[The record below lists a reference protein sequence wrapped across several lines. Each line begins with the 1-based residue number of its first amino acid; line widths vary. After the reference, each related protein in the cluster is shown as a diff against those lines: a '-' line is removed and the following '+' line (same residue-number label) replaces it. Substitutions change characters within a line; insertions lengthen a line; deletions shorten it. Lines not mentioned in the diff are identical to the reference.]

1 MRQNTSKNKLARG
14 KVIKQIIEFEIRRP
28 RLPGRTQ
35 GLQERGSVG
44 TSYPGP
50 GLRGPGRV
58 QVAALRVAAL
68 SFGPNLSEEPKLS
81 EDLSVFLAIHLV
93 VGKKIWD
100 QI

>member
-58 QVAALRVAAL
+58 QVAAL